1 MLKPLVIGAEAASRA
16 VRGAARIPGADTAL
30 ARAVVASGRFF
41 TPRLEVGMTDR
52 PRALDNLH
60 ERASTVLFEANR
72 TGAEKLAEQLD
83 ISSITS
89 AETLERLALRYMKLR
104 KYETALQLRQ
114 RAAEL
119 QPENPLRWVA
129 LARSLQRARR
139 GAVTNDPVAGLVH
152 GAVSDTEAA
161 REALATAQQLDP
173 QNPYILH
180 ERGRLEFER
189 GDWPTGLELLRQ
201 AVETA
206 PEASS
211 SWWSYLAAAY
221 RKPHVADLDKSLE
234 AYEKAL
240 QLRPDREAA
249 FRGVI
254 LMGARADQD
263 WARLWRSAELYESA
277 RRTRGRAARMKLMEA
292 LRPMFAAGAGRA
304 QISAGIVQLGIAHTK
319 GERLSWPT
327 TSLIVYRLSFAQ
339 RMKEA
344 FALRRGLAQ
353 RSAAWLG
360 TASAGHSR
368 HRQKLLSALVYLG
381 EYQQAQQL
389 IDPMPWT
396 PSTTSEKHR
405 LAKMAADVHLIQ
417 GRPQPLIDHAA
428 ARAADLPLPGEELF
442 RELVAGKRVAVV
454 GPADTG
460 DRLGELIDS
469 FDVVIRPRLM
479 TEFDDAQLARL
490 GSRTDI
496 SYFSGRDLE
505 EFVPVAEQAVAHGEL
520 QMVVGRA
527 LSMSSFSAELPD
539 WLRFYRHDYSLGFHG
554 PPMGIGRILY
564 DVLQFAPAEIGLFN
578 IDFFTGQTA
587 FGAGYREGKDAGLG
601 PYSIV
606 NEIILAHDL
615 VFEHRLT
622 TAIAATGLLRG
633 HGVVADVLD
642 LDEPAYIQRLE
653 ESPALR
659 TAEG

>member
-16 VRGAARIPGADTAL
+16 VSAAARLPGADTAL
-30 ARAVVASGRFF
+30 ARATVGSGRFF
-41 TPRLEVGMTDR
+41 TPRIEASVTDKTS
-52 PRALDNLH
+52 PLGTIQ
-60 ERASTVLFEANR
+60 ERAATVLFEANR
-72 TGAEKLAEQLD
+72 SGAKKLLTQLD
-83 ISSITS
+83 LDSITS
-89 AETLERLALRYMKLR
+89 AETLERLALRYVKL
-104 KYETALQLRQ
+104 KEYEAALMLRR
-114 RAAEL
+114 RAVEL
-119 QPENPLRWVA
+119 EPQNPLRWVG

-139 GAVTNDPVAGLVH
+139 GALTHDPVAGLVH
-152 GAVSDTEAA
+152 GAVSDTGAA
-161 REALATAQQLDP
+161 RDALAKAQELDP
-173 QNPYILH
+173 QNAYIVH

-189 GDWPTGLELLRQ
+189 GDWRTGLELLRT
-201 AVETA
+201 AVELEPKA
-206 PEASS
+206 
-211 SWWSYLAAAY
+211 SWWADLAAAY
-221 RKPHVADLDKSLE
+221 RKPHVADLDNSLE
-234 AYEKAL
+234 AYEQAL
-240 QLRPDREAA
+240 QLRPDRESAL
-249 FRGVI
+249 RGVI

-263 WARLWRSAELYESA
+263 WARLWRNAELYESS
-277 RRTRGRAARMKLMEA
+277 RKSRGRAARMKLMQT

-304 QISAGIVQLGIAHTK
+304 EISAGIVQLQIAHSK

-353 RSAAWLG
+353 RCTAWLG
-360 TASAGHSR
+360 TSSAGHSR
-368 HRQKLLSALVYLG
+368 HRQKLLAALVYLG
-381 EYQQAQQL
+381 EYQRAQQL

-396 PSTTSEKHR
+396 PSTTAEQHR
-405 LAKMAADVHLIQ
+405 LEKMAADVHLIQ
-417 GRPQPLIDHAA
+417 GRPQPLIDYAA
-428 ARAADLPLPGEELF
+428 ARAADLPLPGEERF

-469 FDVVIRPRLM
+469 YDVVIRPRLM
-479 TEFDDAQLARL
+479 TEFDDDQLARL
-490 GSRTDI
+490 GNRTDI

-505 EFVPVAEQAVAHGEL
+505 EFVPVAEQAVQRGEL
-520 QMVVGRA
+520 QMVVGRG
-527 LSMSSFSAELPD
+527 LSMSSFSAEIPD

-578 IDFFTGQTA
+578 IDFFSGQTA
-587 FGAGYREGKDAGLG
+587 FGAGYRQGKDAGLG

-622 TAIAATGLLRG
+622 KAIAATGLLRG
-633 HGVVADVLD
+633 HGVVADVLG
-642 LDEPAYIQRLE
+642 LSEQAYIQRLE

>member
-16 VRGAARIPGADTAL
+16 VRGVSRIPGADTAL

-41 TPRLEVGMTDR
+41 TPRLEASITDKTT
-52 PRALDNLH
+52 PLGTIQ
-60 ERASTVLFEANR
+60 ERAATVLFEVNR
-72 TGAEKLAEQLD
+72 SGAKKLLTQLEID
-83 ISSITS
+83 SITS
-89 AETLERLALRYMKLR
+89 AETLEQLALRYVKL
-104 KYETALQLRQ
+104 KEYTAALRLRR
-114 RAAEL
+114 RAVEL
-119 QPENPLRWVA
+119 EPENLLRWVG
-129 LARSLQRARR
+129 LARSLQRASW
-139 GAVTNDPVAGLVH
+139 GAVTNDPVAGLEH
-152 GAVSDTEAA
+152 GPTSQTEAA
-161 REALATAQQLDP
+161 REALAQAQELAP
-173 QNPYILH
+173 QNAYVIH
-180 ERGRLEFER
+180 ERGLLEFAR

-201 AVETA
+201 AVELEPKA
-206 PEASS
+206 
-211 SWWSYLAAAY
+211 SWWSDLAAAY

-240 QLRPDREAA
+240 QLRPDSPTA

-263 WARLWRSAELYESA
+263 WARLWRSAELFES
-277 RRTRGRAARMKLMEA
+277 RRKPRGRAVRMKLMQT
-292 LRPMFAAGAGRA
+292 LRPMFAAGASRA

-339 RMKEA
+339 RMKAA
-344 FALRRGLAQ
+344 FELRRSLAQ
-353 RSAAWLG
+353 RSTAWLG
-360 TASAGHSR
+360 TSSAGHSR

-381 EYQQAQQL
+381 EYQRAQQL

-396 PSTTSEKHR
+396 PSLASERHR
-405 LAKMAADVHLIQ
+405 LEKMAADVHLIQ
-417 GRPQPLIDHAA
+417 GRPQPLIDYA
-428 ARAADLPLPGEELF
+428 ARRAEDLPLPGEERF
-442 RELVAGKRVAVV
+442 RELVAGRRVAVV

-469 FDVVIRPRLM
+469 YDVVIRPRLM
-479 TEFDDAQLARL
+479 TEFDAAQLARL

-505 EFVPVAEQAVAHGEL
+505 EFVPVAEQAVQRGEL
-520 QMVVGRA
+520 QMVVGRG
-527 LSMSSFSAELPD
+527 LSMNSFTGEIPD

-587 FGAGYREGKDAGLG
+587 FGSGYREGKDAGLG

-622 TAIAATGLLRG
+622 KAIAATGLLRG